1 MKQKPILKVCLLDPK
16 AKIPSYAHN
25 GDAGLDLFT
34 PQKVII
40 KAGER
45 VIIDT
50 KIAMEIPEGTVALIW
65 DKSGLAIKHGIKI
78 LGGVFDYG
86 YRGSYTISLINLS
99 KEDYT
104 FEAGDKIA
112 QVLIQPV
119 ITVQVVESDIEN
131 NTSRGE
137 GRMGS
142 TGK

>member
-1 MKQKPILKVCLLDPK
+1 
-16 AKIPSYAHN
+16 
-25 GDAGLDLFT
+25 
-34 PQKVII
+34 
-40 KAGER
+40 
-45 VIIDT
+45 
-50 KIAMEIPEGTVALIW
+50 MEIPEGTVALIW